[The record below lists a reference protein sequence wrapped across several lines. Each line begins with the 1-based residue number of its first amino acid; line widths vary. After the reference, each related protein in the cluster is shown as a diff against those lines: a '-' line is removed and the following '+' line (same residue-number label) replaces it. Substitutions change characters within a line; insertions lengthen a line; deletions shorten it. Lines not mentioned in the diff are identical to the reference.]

1 MTAVT
6 HIWMRHIRPLL
17 SQRRQL
23 IVVWMLPVVSI
34 FLAAI
39 AWSNLLSNLQNKKT
53 QAIKDIYTH
62 AEGLAQSYAERLAR
76 TIDGF
81 DRILVHVRHDWDL
94 SEGKTRLERAE
105 EVGIFSRDA
114 IVVVAIFDEHGNALT
129 SSHPRTSQFTVSD
142 RPYFQFHKDINSDQ
156 LLIGQ
161 PMRGR
166 FSNEEVILLSRRLYP
181 GGAGFRGVVVAGIR
195 PEFLTANYSET
206 TFGEHGYL
214 GVLGV
219 DKQIRVAR
227 IGGKVTAIQSANPV
241 TSFYPDA
248 ESERGVTQLEGKRW
262 FADQR
267 NRFVAW
273 RKVKGTQ
280 LIAIVGLDEEE
291 MLAQFESEKSNAL
304 VNAYWN
310 LLGLAIFTLMAM
322 VFAHVLLRRKSELES
337 ARIAYRAATE
347 EGVDGFYINRPLRDK
362 DGRIYDYLVVD
373 CNNRG
378 AEIFRLKRQDLI
390 GRTISDFYQG
400 AVKEA
405 ALARLQD
412 ALEKGVHESEIKVSE
427 RDRLD
432 AEWINYKAVR
442 SGDDLAVTIRDIS
455 ESKAHLYELER
466 RGNEDALTGL
476 PNRHWIQNYLPTAI
490 ARAKESATGIAL
502 LFIDIDGFKAVND
515 ALGHTAGDD
524 LLKMIA
530 SRLKR
535 TVRPQDHVVRLGGDE
550 YVILVEGV
558 DGDAEVQ
565 RVAQRA
571 LSVFNEGFHLSRQN
585 HAIGASIGVG
595 IYPRDGSDAE
605 TLLKNAD
612 IAMYA
617 AKKEGKGSYQFYH
630 HHFYEALKNR
640 LNQEIDLRRAIE
652 ADEFEMY
659 YQPRVNIHDQ
669 TTSSMEALIRWNH
682 PTKGIISPLDFIP
695 LAESTGL
702 ILPLGILIIDKVC
715 QQLSFWARAGK
726 NIVPV
731 SVNVSPRQ
739 FNESNVLDAFTS
751 ALARYSIEPEW
762 IQIEITESMMMQETG
777 HDANVLT
784 SLRDVGI
791 KLCLDDFGTGYS
803 SLSQLQELDF
813 DVLKIDRS
821 FTAKIENE
829 EGKVLVTAMIMMA
842 HALGMLVVAEGV
854 ETENQM
860 RILSELKCDEAQ
872 GYFISRP
879 MPAFQAQCLFP
890 KTS

>member
-6 HIWMRHIRPLL
+6 YFLRRHILPAL
-17 SQRRQL
+17 SHWQHQ
-23 IVVWMLPVVSI
+23 VVVVMLPLISL

-39 AWSNLLSNLQNKKT
+39 AWSSLLTSLEGKKS
-53 QAIKDIYTH
+53 QAIKDVYAH
-62 AEGLAQSYAERLAR
+62 AEGLAQSYAERLDR
-76 TIDGF
+76 TIDGLN
-81 DRILVHVRHDWDL
+81 RILIHVRHDWDL
-94 SEGKTRLERAE
+94 SKGATKLEKAE
-105 EVGIFSRDA
+105 AVGIFPRDA
-114 IVVVAIFDEHGNALT
+114 VVVVAIFDEQGNVLT
-129 SSHPRTSQFTVSD
+129 SSHPSTSQFTVFD
-142 RPYFQFHKDINSDQ
+142 RPYFQFHKYITEDQ

-166 FSNEEVILLSRRLYP
+166 FSNEEVILLSRRLHP
-181 GGAGFRGVVVAGIR
+181 ASTDFKGVVVAGIR
-195 PEFLTANYSET
+195 PEFLTANYSAT

-227 IGGKVTAIQSANPV
+227 IGNKITAVQSADPV
-241 TSFYPDA
+241 TSFYPDT

-262 FADQR
+262 FADER

-291 MLAQFESEKSNAL
+291 MLAHFESERNNVLS
-304 VNAYWN
+304 NAYWN
-310 LLGLAIFTLMAM
+310 SLGLAVFTLMAM
-322 VFAHVLLRRKSELES
+322 AFAHVLLRRKSELES

-378 AEIFRLKRQDLI
+378 AEIFRLQRQDLI
-390 GRTISDFYQG
+390 GKTISDFYQG

-405 ALARLQD
+405 AFARLQE
-412 ALEKGVHESEIKVSE
+412 ALEKGVHESEVKVSK

-455 ESKAHLYELER
+455 ENKAHLQELER

-490 ARAKESATGIAL
+490 ARAKESNTTIAL
-502 LFIDIDGFKAVND
+502 LFVDIDGFKAVND
-515 ALGHTAGDD
+515 ALGHTAGDE

-535 TVRPQDHVVRLGGDE
+535 TVRPHDHVIRLGGDE
-550 YVILVEGV
+550 YVVLVEGAGGEDDV
-558 DGDAEVQ
+558 K

-571 LSVFNEGFHLSRQN
+571 LNVFNESFHLVSQN
-585 HAIGASIGVG
+585 HTIGASIGIS
-595 IYPRDGSDAE
+595 IYPRDGTDAE

-617 AKKEGKGSYQFYH
+617 VKKEGKGNYQFYQ

-640 LNQEIDLRRAIE
+640 LNREIELRRAIE
-652 ADEFEMY
+652 FDEFEMY
-659 YQPRVNIHDQ
+659 YQARVNIKDGSA
-669 TTSSMEALIRWNH
+669 SSMEALVRWNH
-682 PTKGIISPLDFIP
+682 PTKGIISPIEFIP

-702 ILPLGILIIDKVC
+702 ILPIGILIIEKVC
-715 QQLSFWARAGK
+715 QQLSVWARAGK
-726 NIVPV
+726 SIVPV
-731 SVNVSPRQ
+731 SINVSPRQ
-739 FNESNVLDAFTS
+739 FNESNMLDVFTS
-751 ALARYSIEPEW
+751 ALSRYSIEPEW
-762 IQIEITESMMMQETG
+762 VQIEITESMMMQETG

-784 SLRDVGI
+784 SIREVGI

-813 DVLKIDRS
+813 DVLKIDRA
-821 FTAKIENE
+821 FTAKIEDE

-854 ETENQM
+854 ESENQM
-860 RILSELKCDEAQ
+860 RILHELNCDEAQ
-872 GYFISRP
+872 GHYISRP
-879 MPAFQAQCLFP
+879 VPAHQAQLLF
-890 KTS
+890 S